1 MESGMFLER
10 NETNNLSKLLQN
22 DPFQRRGE
30 SNQLD
35 AVSGLVG
42 FFPKKIHGKTIF
54 NMEKFLL
61 PRISIT
67 EIG

>member
-10 NETNNLSKLLQN
+10 NGTNKLSKSLQN
-22 DPFQRRGE
+22 DPFQRRGV

-42 FFPKKIHGKTIF
+42 FLPKKIHGKTIF
-54 NMEKFLL
+54 NMEKVSSSTTFYKL
-61 PRISIT
+61 
-67 EIG
+67 G